1 MKYISTGIVQKNS
14 TEEILNI
21 SHCSGLFQLTGLQAA
36 LWLNGRTGFVET
48 DHAADCKELK
58 HLAAMGLVILA
69 EETQTGEFFALTH
82 AVLICTE
89 KRKSI
94 LSLTKDEKL
103 VLTWLRE
110 AGLHLSVA
118 ELVYLID
125 HKIGPDGCLL
135 GEENR
140 QALVQRIYTEDTI
153 FDNLL
158 EFQMAHASCRDQTV
172 RTLMSLLK
180 KGYLILI

>member
-1 MKYISTGIVQKNS
+1 
-14 TEEILNI
+14 
-21 SHCSGLFQLTGLQAA
+21 
-36 LWLNGRTGFVET
+36 
-48 DHAADCKELK
+48 
-58 HLAAMGLVILA
+58 MGLVILA
-69 EETQTGEFFALTH
+69 DEDPTGEFFALTR
-82 AVLICTE
+82 AVLICTK
-89 KRKSI
+89 KRCSI

-110 AGLHLSVA
+110 AGLHLTAA

-125 HKIGPDGCLL
+125 HNVSPEDNLL

-158 EFQMAHASCRDQTV
+158 EFQMAHAPGRDQTV
-172 RTLMSLLK
+172 RTLMDLLK